1 MRNLKKSYLKI
12 LVLKKLAI
20 WTDKFNLFQLPKQKL
35 DPLFFYKLVSSVLQ
49 YPLYEW
55 IVFNNKT
62 VRSLFVCA
70 CMSMCVSTYE
80 CCEFVIFFYHQMVP
94 PKLISKELFL
104 TDLELSIYK
113 LNISKVLINIMITN
127 PNVFLVY
134 MIWENAQY

>member
-1 MRNLKKSYLKI
+1 
-12 LVLKKLAI
+12 
-20 WTDKFNLFQLPKQKL
+20 
-35 DPLFFYKLVSSVLQ
+35 
-49 YPLYEW
+49 
-55 IVFNNKT
+55 
-62 VRSLFVCA
+62 
-70 CMSMCVSTYE
+70 
-80 CCEFVIFFYHQMVP
+80 MVP